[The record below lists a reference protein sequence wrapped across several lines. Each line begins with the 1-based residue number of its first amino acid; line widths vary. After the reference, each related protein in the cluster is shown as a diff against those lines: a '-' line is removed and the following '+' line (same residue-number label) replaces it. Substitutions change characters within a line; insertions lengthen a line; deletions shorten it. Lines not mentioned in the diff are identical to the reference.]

1 MKVTVIHNPDA
12 GDDDTQPSGD
22 RIIRLIRKAGHKTKY
37 ISTED
42 KKWEKALKKSC
53 DIIAVAGGDGT
64 IGKVA
69 KYLVGSRTPIAV
81 LPTGTANNIAHTIG
95 VAGKTFEYL
104 IEGWNTAHSV
114 NFDVGVAKG
123 PWGSKYF
130 IEGFGVGLFAET
142 MYRIDSGHHP
152 HVLRAE
158 DPEQENSEA
167 LKVLRKQLSSYRAKE
182 LTVRLDGQ
190 DLSGDYYMLEVLN
203 VRYMGPNLDL
213 VPRAETNDGVLD
225 VVLVAKGDKAKLTGT
240 FLIIYGTN
248 APVPAFRCAKDG
260 TYRLSGKG
268 LWFTL
273 TTRPGPKIKM
283 PTSFRPLQ
291 LILKSILELLCFSS
305 LVIRAQC
312 RRHSVMKQT
321 IEKLFLGLPQCHP
334 RGGF

>member
-22 RIIRLIRKAGHKTKY
+22 QIIRLIRKAGHKTKY

-64 IGKVA
+64 VGKVA

-95 VAGKTFEYL
+95 VAGRTFEYL

-142 MYRIDSGHHP
+142 MYRIDGGHHP

-167 LKVLRKQLSSYRAKE
+167 LKVLRKQLSNYPAKE

-190 DLSGDYYMLEVLN
+190 DLSGVYYMLEALN

-225 VVLVAKGDKAKLTGT
+225 VVLLAKGDKAKLRQYISDRIRHKRSRAGVAVHQGRHLQVEWKGSLVHIDDTPWPEDEDADQLPSFAVDIKIDPGALVFLKPSDTGT
-240 FLIIYGTN
+240 
-248 APVPAFRCAKDG
+248 
-260 TYRLSGKG
+260 
-268 LWFTL
+268 
-273 TTRPGPKIKM
+273 M
-283 PTSFRPLQ
+283 
-291 LILKSILELLCFSS
+291 
-305 LVIRAQC
+305 
-312 RRHSVMKQT
+312 
-321 IEKLFLGLPQCHP
+321 
-334 RGGF
+334 